1 MTGKCR
7 VEYVTWSGA
16 LCIALSPKRIMEMI
30 GRKIKDLRVL
40 KGLTQE
46 DLAER
51 TQLSVRTIQRI
62 EKGEVDPRT
71 YTLNLLAEALK
82 VMTDKPYKYYGNI
95 RFIK

>member
-1 MTGKCR
+1 
-7 VEYVTWSGA
+7 
-16 LCIALSPKRIMEMI
+16 MEMI

-82 VMTDKPYKYYGNI
+82 PEFN
-95 RFIK
+95 